1 MVDIKI
7 MRYEYYGR
15 ICDSW
20 FLWVSYRN
28 SSRTLILDTLLSIS
42 STKLL
47 FNFISWSFWL
57 IGGLQKISLD
67 KKKPKN
73 ELFEIQ
79 SNDII
84 LSKFLVDHWGINYLY
99 IFLDSNQTLFKSVK
113 GGGVKHF
120 LLDFGSVWAPA
131 HQKQFFFLGLF
142 GGTFTLMWVFE
153 IK

>member
-1 MVDIKI
+1 MRQKIKINIFLETMEIRNSLVKCQNKSNTQASRCNQLAFDIKI

-57 IGGLQKISLD
+57 IGGL
-67 KKKPKN
+67 
-73 ELFEIQ
+73 
-79 SNDII
+79 
-84 LSKFLVDHWGINYLY
+84 Y
-99 IFLDSNQTLFKSVK
+99 IFLDSYQTLLKSVK

>member
-1 MVDIKI
+1 MSITAGFVILGFYI
-7 MRYEYYGR
+7 
-15 ICDSW
+15 
-20 FLWVSYRN
+20 SYRN
-28 SSRTLILDTLLSIS
+28 SSRTSFLDTLLPIS

-57 IGGLQKISLD
+57 IGGLQKEIFIY
-67 KKKPKN
+67 KKPENVNYLSFK
-73 ELFEIQ
+73 LY
-79 SNDII
+79 
-84 LSKFLVDHWGINYLY
+84 LSKFLIDHWMINYLY

>member
-1 MVDIKI
+1 MRQKIKINIFLETMEIRNSLVKCQNKSNTQASRCNQLAFDIKI

-57 IGGLQKISLD
+57 IGGL
-67 KKKPKN
+67 
-73 ELFEIQ
+73 
-79 SNDII
+79 
-84 LSKFLVDHWGINYLY
+84 Y